1 LIVTDDTSAKGT
13 SAEHAVLVGIAK
25 ENHDLGSPISSTF
38 LFRPMPRTAALSSSL
53 SLSLS
58 LSSFLPLARGSHT
71 HASAARRGMT

>member
-58 LSSFLPLARGSHT
+58 SFLPLARGSHT

>member
-13 SAEHAVLVGIAK
+13 HAVLVGIAK

-38 LFRPMPRTAALSSSL
+38 LFRPVPRIPTLSFSL
-53 SLSLS
+53 SS

-71 HASAARRGMT
+71 HASAAWRGVT